1 MTRPPLAV
9 ALGVALVAL
18 PALAGCAA
26 SDSRSA
32 PNAPE
37 PISNTASSISVAAA
51 PAADRQK
58 KGDPPRSTCY
68 VDFLDIGTGLAVL
81 VRCRDDSDR
90 VLNILYDGGSND
102 PELRNKNRLI
112 YLLDTGLGFA
122 PGSTIHHL
130 FQSHAHF
137 DHHSELIRADGVIAK
152 YDVKNI
158 WDPASINDT
167 VAYGCFITSVIEKAN
182 ATNMV
187 YHPARKCPD
196 FSKLF
201 CDKVKMPAWKNE
213 AASVR
218 PFDAPARDTPMTPP
232 YAINLG
238 FTGITAKILHADP
251 TRPEDKLND
260 SSLVLKLELFGVK
273 LLLTGDEEAGRE
285 RKPPDKPPGA
295 KSVEKFLIDNADLS
309 ANIVQVPHHGSETS
323 STDEMQNKTLLKY
336 REKSDTFAV
345 ISSGPWKYSGTVLPD
360 ATVVESWRN
369 KVGRS
374 HVLLTTL
381 NDKDSPKCA
390 KNKDKIAPMPA
401 SDETPAGCN
410 NIEFIIEDRAKGRK
424 ITSVAYW
431 PIGPA
436 VRL

>member
-1 MTRPPLAV
+1 MTRPPLAA
-9 ALGVALVAL
+9 ALGVALAAL
-18 PALAGCAA
+18 PALAGCA
-26 SDSRSA
+26 STDSRSA
-32 PNAPE
+32 ASPE
-37 PISNTASSISVAAA
+37 PISNAAPISVAAK
-51 PAADRQK
+51 PTADKQK

-68 VDFLDIGTGLAVL
+68 VDFLDIGTGLSVL

-90 VLNILYDGGSND
+90 VLNMLYDGGSND
-102 PELRNKNRLI
+102 PGLRTAGRLV
-112 YLLDTGLGFA
+112 YLLDQGLGFP

-137 DHHSELIRADGVIAK
+137 DHHSQLIRKDGVIAK
-152 YDVKNI
+152 YDVKHI
-158 WDPASINDT
+158 WDPAAINDT

-182 ATNMV
+182 TTNMV

-201 CDKVKMPAWKNE
+201 CDKAKMPAWKTE
-213 AASVR
+213 AASVK
-218 PFDAPARDTPMTPP
+218 PFDAPARDTPAVAP

-238 FTGITAKILHADP
+238 FTGITARILHADP
-251 TRPEDKLND
+251 TMGEDDLND
-260 SSLVLKLELFGVK
+260 SSLVLKLEMFGVK
-273 LLLTGDEEAGRE
+273 LLLTGDEEAGRK
-285 RKPPDKPPGA
+285 RKPPDKPPAA

-345 ISSGPWKYSGTVLPD
+345 ISSGPWAYSGTVLPD

-381 NDKDSPKCA
+381 NDKDAPKCA
-390 KNKDKIAPMPA
+390 KNADKIAPTPKT
-401 SDETPAGCN
+401 DETPAGCN
-410 NIEFIIEDRAKGRK
+410 NVEFVIEDRAKGRK